1 MSGYSR
7 WGLVS
12 AIVLVPAL
20 AGCATKDKQQIAL
33 LQETNRDL
41 AERLNATQVQI
52 DANERD
58 RRGLDQ
64 RLIIALAELDGLKE
78 RLADRPAQ
86 EPAAAGWTPI
96 PGGAMIAIDARV
108 LFAPGRV
115 ALRDK
120 ARQTL
125 DGIASTLQ
133 GEYAGKDVLVVG
145 HTDDRPIK
153 KSGWTDNL
161 QLSAERALAVSRYL
175 QKRGVSPTRLIAG
188 GAGEFRPRRDNTSD
202 ANRAT
207 NRRVEILA
215 IESPALAQ
223 RP

>member
-7 WGLVS
+7 WGLAW
-12 AIVLVPAL
+12 AIVVMPAL

-33 LQETNRDL
+33 LHETNRDL
-41 AERLNATQVQI
+41 VERLNATQAQM
-52 DANERD
+52 DAAERD

-64 RLIIALAELDGLKE
+64 RLLTALAELGDLE
-78 RLADRPAQ
+78 ARLADRPAL

-161 QLSAERALAVSRYL
+161 QLSSERALAVSRYL
-175 QKRGVSPTRLIAG
+175 QQRGVSPTRLIAG
-188 GAGEFRPRRDNTSD
+188 GAGEFRPRSDNTSD